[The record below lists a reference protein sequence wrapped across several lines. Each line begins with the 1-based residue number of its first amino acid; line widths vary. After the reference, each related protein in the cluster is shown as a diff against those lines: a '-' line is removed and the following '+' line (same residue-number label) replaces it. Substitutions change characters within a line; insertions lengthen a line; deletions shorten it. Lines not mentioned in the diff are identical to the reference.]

1 MAFTETLLKIG
12 RKYTENEILQTAL
25 NEVSKLKVERGANE
39 AYIKELESV
48 IGEDYNIKNYI
59 NTIKAQKIAHKNRK
73 DRIELLQSEIYTL
86 KYQIEQLNKQIYGKD

>member
-39 AYIKELESV
+39 AYIEELESV

-59 NTIKAQKIAHKNRK
+59 NTIKDQKIAHKKRK
-73 DRIELLQSEIYTL
+73 DKIGLLQSEIYTL
-86 KYQIEQLNKQIYGKD
+86 KYQIEQLNKQIL